1 MKRFADVIVGAKFK
15 SDNPV
20 NGIFA
25 GADDNNRASLSRIQC
40 PQYVEPVFD
49 SEIEIEQ
56 NQIIIAAHDLLCTD
70 ARSSLSS
77 RRPLHDA
84 VSVINMPRKPTK

>member
-25 GADDNNRASLSRIQC
+25 GADDNNRASLKIKSLLLPMTCFAPTPDHRYQ
-40 PQYVEPVFD
+40 
-49 SEIEIEQ
+49 
-56 NQIIIAAHDLLCTD
+56 AAAPSTM
-70 ARSSLSS
+70 R
-77 RRPLHDA
+77 
-84 VSVINMPRKPTK
+84 